1 MKKLLI
7 FLLSSAVLVGSFG
20 FFGCDKGAD
29 EVNDYTSENPKPSLP
44 ADKDMQNVSAE
55 NVLKELTEYSGR
67 LLKNGA
73 GKYMAYSLYD
83 IRYHYDDG
91 DYTLLREE
99 SDVYSG
105 MADGGER
112 TGAFTYR
119 NNRRNDDEYSK
130 KVTAGIHKNSSLF
143 RFASEET
150 DKTEKTDFALE
161 YFEDNSLW
169 LKPDEYKIPSVY
181 AVNLKTR
188 VTAADRV
195 KNRLNSA
202 VLYET
207 EKREHYLFEDVEIGE
222 AATVDIKS
230 FELVAKKSDK
240 KFYASA
246 KYTIEYLPSEL
257 IKNKATA
264 VSEYSFLIDLEAP
277 EDVSALPGGGVDIA
291 TLSLENL
298 SEKICY
304 PDISSA
310 QLSQAVREGKDK
322 TVEIAGG
329 GDISK
334 FSMYGTHGMFDVI
347 SVTDR
352 KAVIDCAEIK
362 AELDATAELPVNL
375 TFNLTFYYLGDL
387 EFEGKIFIN
396 R

>member
-91 DYTLLREE
+91 DYTLL
-99 SDVYSG
+99 S
-105 MADGGER
+105 
-112 TGAFTYR
+112 AFTYR